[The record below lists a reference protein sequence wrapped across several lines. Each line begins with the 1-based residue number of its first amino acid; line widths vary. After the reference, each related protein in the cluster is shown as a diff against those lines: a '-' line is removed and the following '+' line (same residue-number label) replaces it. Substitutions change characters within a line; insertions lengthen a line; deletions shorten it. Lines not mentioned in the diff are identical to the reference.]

1 MIAGRPSLNYFFQ
14 ILNTNKGWRMV
25 EIITIIIGVVILFA
39 MVLFWL
45 KLNQASGKP
54 GNEELEEI
62 KQQSATL
69 YAEKLA
75 GESKIQMLE
84 EQARYSL
91 QIIKE
96 KEETIVGL
104 NRQVAGLG
112 TENKRLIEDLQSKQ
126 AAIEAS
132 EEKLRVAFKNL
143 ANEILEEKTQKFT
156 EQNRIKLEEILKPL
170 GEKIRE
176 FEKKVDETYDKESK
190 QRFSLEKEIRI
201 LAEMNQQI
209 SEDAKNLTH
218 ALRLDPKKQGNWGE
232 LVLDKV
238 LESSGLVKGQ
248 EYIREFSTRSD
259 EGDKYRPDV
268 IINLPDNKHIIIDSK
283 VSLNAYT
290 EFVNTEDATEKD
302 KFLKL
307 HLLSIHNH
315 IKLLGEKGYQML
327 DAFDTPDYVL
337 LFMPIESAFSLAL
350 QNDADLFS
358 YAWDRNVV
366 IVSPTTLLATLR
378 TIASI
383 WKHEKQTQN
392 AIEIARQGGLLY
404 DKFVS
409 FLADL
414 EKVGNQLD
422 TVKKT
427 YDEAHKKLSSG
438 SGNLIGKVEKLKE
451 LGARTAK
458 NLPKNLLEQ
467 SKEDED

>member
-1 MIAGRPSLNYFFQ
+1 MTEV
-14 ILNTNKGWRMV
+14 IL
-25 EIITIIIGVVILFA
+25 IILSVVVILA
-39 MVLFWL
+39 IVVFWF
-45 KLNQASGKP
+45 KLNKTANKP
-54 GNEELEEI
+54 GNEELEAAN
-62 KQQSATL
+62 QRAANLS
-69 YAEKLA
+69 AEKLA
-75 GESKIQMLE
+75 AEGKIQMLE
-84 EQARYSL
+84 EQARLASL
-91 QIIKE
+91 MIKE
-96 KEETIVGL
+96 KEETIVAL
-104 NRQVAGLG
+104 NRSVERVE
-112 TENKRLIEDLQSKQ
+112 TENKRLIEDLQGKQ
-126 AAIEAS
+126 ADIEAS
-132 EEKLRVAFKNL
+132 AERLRLTFKNL

-156 EQNRIKLEEILKPL
+156 EQNRTKLEEILKPL

-190 QRFSLEKEIRI
+190 QRFSLEKEIRM

-248 EYIREFSTRSD
+248 EYVREFSTKSD

-283 VSLNAYT
+283 VSLNAYS
-290 EFVNTEDATEKD
+290 EFVNTEDAAEKD

-307 HLLSIHNH
+307 HLLSIRSH

-358 YAWDRNVV
+358 FAWDRNVV

-414 EKVGNQLD
+414 EKVGSQLD
-422 TVKKT
+422 TVKKS

-458 NLPKNLLEQ
+458 SLPKNLLDQ
-467 SKEDED
+467 AREDDD

>member
-1 MIAGRPSLNYFFQ
+1 
-14 ILNTNKGWRMV
+14 MV
-25 EIITIIIGVVILFA
+25 EVIAIILGVAVIVALI
-39 MVLFWL
+39 LFWL
-45 KLNQASGKP
+45 KLNKTSGKP

-62 KQQSATL
+62 KQQAATL

-75 GESKIQMLE
+75 GESKIQMLG

-96 KEETIVGL
+96 KEENIVGL

-112 TENKRLIEDLQSKQ
+112 TENKRLIEDLQTKQ

-132 EEKLRVAFKNL
+132 EEKLRIAFKNL

-190 QRFSLEKEIRI
+190 QRFSLEKEIRM
-201 LAEMNQQI
+201 LADMNQQI

-248 EYIREFSTRSD
+248 EYFREVSTRSD

-290 EFVNTEDATEKD
+290 DFVNNDDAAEKD

-307 HLLSIHNH
+307 HLLSIRNH

-358 YAWDRNVV
+358 FAWDRNVV

-422 TVKKT
+422 TVKKS

-451 LGARTAK
+451 LGARAAK
-458 NLPKNLLEQ
+458 SLPRTLLDKAGEN
-467 SKEDED
+467 DE

>member
-1 MIAGRPSLNYFFQ
+1 
-14 ILNTNKGWRMV
+14 MV
-25 EIITIIIGVVILFA
+25 EVITIIIGVAVILA
-39 MVLFWL
+39 LILIWM
-45 KLNQASGKP
+45 KLNRTAVHP
-54 GNEELEEI
+54 DNTELEEA
-62 KQQSATL
+62 KQRSAIL
-69 YAEKLA
+69 SAEKLA
-75 GESKIQMLE
+75 ADGKIKMLE
-84 EQARYSL
+84 EQAQSASR
-91 QIIKE
+91 IIKE
-96 KEETIVGL
+96 KEETVVGL
-104 NRQVAGLG
+104 NRDVARLSA
-112 TENKRLIEDLQSKQ
+112 ENKRLIEDLQTKQ
-126 AAIEAS
+126 ADIEAS
-132 EEKLRVAFKNL
+132 EEKLRIAFKNL

-156 EQNRIKLEEILKPL
+156 EQNKTKLEEILKPL
-170 GEKIRE
+170 GQQLKD

-190 QRFSLEKEIRI
+190 QRFSLEKEIKT

-268 IINLPDNKHIIIDSK
+268 IVNLPDNKHIIIDSK

-290 EFVNTEDATEKD
+290 EFVNTEDAGEKD

-315 IKLLGEKGYQML
+315 IKMLGEKGYQML

-350 QNDADLFS
+350 QNDSELFN

-414 EKVGNQLD
+414 EKVGSQLD
-422 TVKKT
+422 TVKKS

-438 SGNLIGKVEKLKE
+438 SGNIIGKVEKLKE
-451 LGARTAK
+451 LGARTSK
-458 NLPKNLLEQ
+458 SLPKTLLDKAE
-467 SKEDED
+467 ENEE

>member
-1 MIAGRPSLNYFFQ
+1 MTEVIVI
-14 ILNTNKGWRMV
+14 IL
-25 EIITIIIGVVILFA
+25 GVAVILA
-39 MVLFWL
+39 LILFWL
-45 KLNQASGKP
+45 KLNKTSGKP
-54 GNEELEEI
+54 GFEELEEA
-62 KQQSATL
+62 KQRAANFS
-69 YAEKLA
+69 AEKLA
-75 GESKIQMLE
+75 AEGKIQMME
-84 EQARYSL
+84 EQARSSSQML
-91 QIIKE
+91 KE
-96 KEETIVGL
+96 KEETIVVL
-104 NRQVAGLG
+104 NRQVAGLD
-112 TENKRLIEDLQSKQ
+112 TENKRLIEDLQTKQ
-126 AAIEAS
+126 ADIVAS
-132 EEKLRVAFKNL
+132 EEKLRIAFKNL

-156 EQNRIKLEEILKPL
+156 EQNKTKLEEILKPL

-190 QRFSLEKEIRI
+190 QRFSLEKEIRM

-209 SEDAKNLTH
+209 SEDAKNLTN

-248 EYIREFSTRSD
+248 EYVREFSTRSD

-283 VSLNAYT
+283 VSLNAYS
-290 EFVNTEDATEKD
+290 EFVNNEDAAEKD

-307 HLLSIHNH
+307 HLLSIRSH

-358 YAWDRNVV
+358 FAWDRNVV

-414 EKVGNQLD
+414 EKVGNQLE
-422 TVKKT
+422 TVKKS

-458 NLPKNLLEQ
+458 SLPKNLLD
-467 SKEDED
+467 KAEDNEE

>member
-1 MIAGRPSLNYFFQ
+1 MIEVIAI
-14 ILNTNKGWRMV
+14 ILG
-25 EIITIIIGVVILFA
+25 IIVIAALI
-39 MVLFWL
+39 LFWL
-45 KLNQASGKP
+45 KLNKTSGEPTGELDEVRQQA
-54 GNEELEEI
+54 
-62 KQQSATL
+62 ATL
-69 YAEKLA
+69 NAEKVA
-75 GESKIQMLE
+75 GESKIQMLG

-96 KEETIVGL
+96 KEETIL
-104 NRQVAGLG
+104 RLSSRIAGLE
-112 TENKRLIEDLQSKQ
+112 TENKRLLEDLKAKQSD
-126 AAIEAS
+126 IEAS
-132 EEKLRVAFKNL
+132 EEKLRTAFKNL

-156 EQNRIKLEEILKPL
+156 EQNRTKLEEILKPL

-176 FEKKVDETYDKESK
+176 FEKKVEETYDKESK
-190 QRFSLEKEIRI
+190 QRFSLEKEIKI
-201 LAEMNQQI
+201 LAEMNRQI

-248 EYIREFSTRSD
+248 EYVREFSTRSD

-283 VSLNAYT
+283 VSLNAYS
-290 EFVNTEDATEKD
+290 EFVNTENTEDKE

-307 HLLSIHNH
+307 HLISIRNH
-315 IKLLGEKGYQML
+315 VKLLGEKGYQML

-350 QNDADLFS
+350 QNDAELFNF
-358 YAWDRNVV
+358 AWDRNVV

-392 AIEIARQGGLLY
+392 AIEIAKQGGLLY

-414 EKVGNQLD
+414 EKVGSQLD
-422 TVKKT
+422 TVKKS

-451 LGARTAK
+451 LGARAAK
-458 NLPKNLLEQ
+458 SLPKNLLDKAE
-467 SKEDED
+467 EDED

>member
-1 MIAGRPSLNYFFQ
+1 
-14 ILNTNKGWRMV
+14 MV
-25 EIITIIIGVVILFA
+25 EVIAIIIGVAVILA
-39 MVLFWL
+39 LVLIWM
-45 KLNQASGKP
+45 KLNKASTQP
-54 GNEELEEI
+54 GNAEVEEARQRAEKFSAENLAAEGKIKMLEDQI
-62 KQQSATL
+62 QSA
-69 YAEKLA
+69 
-75 GESKIQMLE
+75 S
-84 EQARYSL
+84 

-96 KEETIVGL
+96 KEEIIIAL
-104 NRQVAGLG
+104 NRQVAGLS
-112 TENKRLIEDLQSKQ
+112 TEHKRLIEDLNIKQ
-126 AAIEAS
+126 ADIEAS
-132 EEKLRVAFKNL
+132 EEKLRIAFKNL

-156 EQNRIKLEEILKPL
+156 EQNKTKLEEILKPL
-170 GEKIRE
+170 GQQLKD

-190 QRFSLEKEIRI
+190 QRFSLEKEIRT

-290 EFVNTEDATEKD
+290 EFVNTEDATEKE

-350 QNDADLFS
+350 QNDAELFN

-409 FLADL
+409 FLTDL

-422 TVKKT
+422 TVKKS

-438 SGNLIGKVEKLKE
+438 SGNIIGKVEKLKE
-451 LGARTAK
+451 LGARTSK
-458 NLPKNLLEQ
+458 SLPKNLLDKSE
-467 SKEDED
+467 EIENE

>member
-1 MIAGRPSLNYFFQ
+1 MA
-14 ILNTNKGWRMV
+14 
-25 EIITIIIGVVILFA
+25 EIILIIIIGA
-39 MVLFWL
+39 VLSIGLVMTFL
-45 KLNQASGKP
+45 RVSRIQ
-54 GNEELEEI
+54 GNKGNVEAEELK
-62 KQQSATL
+62 KQVDAL
-69 YAEKLA
+69 NAEKSSA
-75 GESKIQMLE
+75 GTKINLLGEQVRNLTASLE
-84 EQARYSL
+84 E
-91 QIIKE
+91 KE
-96 KEETIVGL
+96 KTIIGL
-104 NRQVAGLG
+104 NREVSQLNEKNKGLEEKYQTKL
-112 TENKRLIEDLQSKQ
+112 TEITQ
-126 AAIEAS
+126 A
-132 EEKLRVAFKNL
+132 EEKLQVAFKNL
-143 ANEILEEKTQKFT
+143 ANEILEEKTKKFT
-156 EQNRIKLEEILKPL
+156 EQNRSKLEEILKPL
-170 GEKIRE
+170 GDKIKE

-190 QRFSLEKEIRI
+190 QRFSLEKEIKT
-201 LAEMNQQI
+201 LADMNRQI
-209 SEDAKNLTH
+209 SEDAQNLTH

-238 LESSGLVKGQ
+238 LESSGLTKGV

-283 VSLNAYT
+283 VSLNSYS
-290 EFVNTEDATEKD
+290 EFVNTDDAAEKE

-307 HLLSIHNH
+307 HLLSIRNH
-315 IKLLGEKGYQML
+315 IRMLGEKGYQML

-350 QNDADLFS
+350 QNDAELFS
-358 YAWDRNVV
+358 FAWDKNVV

-392 AIEIARQGGLLY
+392 AIEIAKQGGLLY

-414 EKVGNQLD
+414 EKVGSQLD
-422 TVKKT
+422 TVKKS

-451 LGARTAK
+451 LGARASK
-458 NLPKNLLEQ
+458 SLPRNLLDKAEE
-467 SKEDED
+467 SED

>member
-1 MIAGRPSLNYFFQ
+1 
-14 ILNTNKGWRMV
+14 MV
-25 EIITIIIGVVILFA
+25 EVITIIIGVAVILA
-39 MVLFWL
+39 LILIWM
-45 KLNQASGKP
+45 KLNRTAVHP
-54 GNEELEEI
+54 DNTELEEA
-62 KQQSATL
+62 KQRSAIL
-69 YAEKLA
+69 SAEKLA
-75 GESKIQMLE
+75 ADGKIKMLE
-84 EQARYSL
+84 EQAQSASR
-91 QIIKE
+91 IIKE
-96 KEETIVGL
+96 KEENVVGL
-104 NRQVAGLG
+104 NRDVARLSA
-112 TENKRLIEDLQSKQ
+112 ENKRLIEDLQTKQ
-126 AAIEAS
+126 ADIEAS
-132 EEKLRVAFKNL
+132 EEKLRIAFKNL

-156 EQNRIKLEEILKPL
+156 EQNKTKLEEILKPL
-170 GEKIRE
+170 GQQLKD

-190 QRFSLEKEIRI
+190 QRFSLEKEIKT

-268 IINLPDNKHIIIDSK
+268 IVNLPDNKHIIIDSK

-290 EFVNTEDATEKD
+290 EFVNTEDAGEKD

-315 IKLLGEKGYQML
+315 IKMLGEKGYQML

-350 QNDADLFS
+350 QNDSELFN

-414 EKVGNQLD
+414 EKVGSQLD
-422 TVKKT
+422 TVKKS

-438 SGNLIGKVEKLKE
+438 SGNIIGKVEKLKE
-451 LGARTAK
+451 LGARTSK
-458 NLPKNLLEQ
+458 SLPKTLLDKAE
-467 SKEDED
+467 ENEE

>member
-1 MIAGRPSLNYFFQ
+1 
-14 ILNTNKGWRMV
+14 
-25 EIITIIIGVVILFA
+25 
-39 MVLFWL
+39 
-45 KLNQASGKP
+45 
-54 GNEELEEI
+54 
-62 KQQSATL
+62 
-69 YAEKLA
+69 
-75 GESKIQMLE
+75 MLE
-84 EQARYSL
+84 EQVQSAS

-96 KEETIVGL
+96 KEESIVAL
-104 NRQVAGLG
+104 NRQVAGLS
-112 TENKRLIEDLQSKQ
+112 TENKRHIEDLQIKQ
-126 AAIEAS
+126 ADIEAS
-132 EEKLRVAFKNL
+132 EEKLRIAFKNL

-156 EQNRIKLEEILKPL
+156 EQNSTKLEEILKPL
-170 GEKIRE
+170 RE
-176 FEKKVDETYDKESK
+176 RLKDFEKKVDETYDKESK
-190 QRFSLEKEIRI
+190 QRFSLEKEIRT

-209 SEDAKNLTH
+209 SADAKNLTH

-290 EFVNTEDATEKD
+290 EFVNTEDTVEKD

-315 IKLLGEKGYQML
+315 VKLLGEKGYQML

-350 QNDADLFS
+350 QNDSELFN

-383 WKHEKQTQN
+383 WKHEKQTLN

-409 FLADL
+409 FLVDL
-414 EKVGNQLD
+414 ERIGSQLD
-422 TVKKT
+422 TVKKS

-438 SGNLIGKVEKLKE
+438 SGNIIGKVEKLKE

-458 NLPKNLLEQ
+458 SLPRNLLDKSE
-467 SKEDED
+467 EIETE

>member
-14 ILNTNKGWRMV
+14 ILNTNNGWRMV

-54 GNEELEEI
+54 GSEELEEI

-190 QRFSLEKEIRI
+190 QRFSLEKEIRM

-290 EFVNTEDATEKD
+290 EFVNTEDAAEKD

-458 NLPKNLLEQ
+458 SLPKNLLEQ

>member
-1 MIAGRPSLNYFFQ
+1 MTEVIAI
-14 ILNTNKGWRMV
+14 IL
-25 EIITIIIGVVILFA
+25 GVAVILA
-39 MVLFWL
+39 LILFWL
-45 KLNQASGKP
+45 KLNKTSGKP

-62 KQQSATL
+62 KQQAATL

-75 GESKIQMLE
+75 GESKIQMLG

-112 TENKRLIEDLQSKQ
+112 TENKRLIEDLQTKQ
-126 AAIEAS
+126 VAIEAS
-132 EEKLRVAFKNL
+132 EEKLRIAFKNL

-190 QRFSLEKEIRI
+190 QRFSLEKEIRM
-201 LAEMNQQI
+201 LADMNQQI

-248 EYIREFSTRSD
+248 EYFREVSTRSD

-290 EFVNTEDATEKD
+290 DFVNNDDAAEKD

-307 HLLSIHNH
+307 HLLSIRNH

-358 YAWDRNVV
+358 FAWDRNVV

-422 TVKKT
+422 TLKKS

-458 NLPKNLLEQ
+458 SLPRTLLD
-467 SKEDED
+467 KAGEDEQ

>member
-1 MIAGRPSLNYFFQ
+1 
-14 ILNTNKGWRMV
+14 MV
-25 EIITIIIGVVILFA
+25 EVITIIIGIAVVMAL
-39 MVLFWL
+39 VLIWM
-45 KLNQASGKP
+45 KLNKGSAQP
-54 GNEELEEI
+54 GNAELEAA
-62 KQQSATL
+62 KQRAANLS
-69 YAEKLA
+69 AEKLA
-75 GESKIQMLE
+75 AQGKIQMLE
-84 EQARYSL
+84 EQVQSAS

-96 KEETIVGL
+96 KEESIVAL
-104 NRQVAGLG
+104 NRQVAGLS
-112 TENKRLIEDLQSKQ
+112 TENKRHIEDLQIKQ
-126 AAIEAS
+126 ADIEAS
-132 EEKLRVAFKNL
+132 EEKLRIAFKNL

-156 EQNRIKLEEILKPL
+156 EQNSTKLEEILKPL
-170 GEKIRE
+170 RE
-176 FEKKVDETYDKESK
+176 RLKDFEKKVDETYDKESK
-190 QRFSLEKEIRI
+190 QRFSLEKEIRT

-209 SEDAKNLTH
+209 SADAKNLTH

-290 EFVNTEDATEKD
+290 EFVNTEDTVEKD

-315 IKLLGEKGYQML
+315 VKLLGEKGYQML

-350 QNDADLFS
+350 QNDSELFN

-383 WKHEKQTQN
+383 WKHEKQTLN

-409 FLADL
+409 FLVDL
-414 EKVGNQLD
+414 ERIGSQLD
-422 TVKKT
+422 TVKKS

-438 SGNLIGKVEKLKE
+438 SGNIIGKVEKLKE

-458 NLPKNLLEQ
+458 SLPRNLLDKSE
-467 SKEDED
+467 EIETE

>member
-1 MIAGRPSLNYFFQ
+1 
-14 ILNTNKGWRMV
+14 MV
-25 EIITIIIGVVILFA
+25 EVITIIIGIAVVMAL
-39 MVLFWL
+39 VLIWM
-45 KLNQASGKP
+45 KLNKGSAQP
-54 GNEELEEI
+54 GNAELEAA
-62 KQQSATL
+62 KQRAANLS
-69 YAEKLA
+69 AEKLA
-75 GESKIQMLE
+75 AEGKIQMLE
-84 EQARYSL
+84 EQVQSAS

-96 KEETIVGL
+96 KEESIVAL
-104 NRQVAGLG
+104 NRQVAGLS
-112 TENKRLIEDLQSKQ
+112 TENKRHIEDLQIKQ
-126 AAIEAS
+126 ADIEAS
-132 EEKLRVAFKNL
+132 EEKLRIAFKNL

-156 EQNRIKLEEILKPL
+156 EQNSTKLEEILKPL
-170 GEKIRE
+170 RE
-176 FEKKVDETYDKESK
+176 RLKDFEKKVDETYDKESK
-190 QRFSLEKEIRI
+190 QRFSLEKEIRT

-209 SEDAKNLTH
+209 SADAKNLTH

-290 EFVNTEDATEKD
+290 EFVNTEDTVEKD

-315 IKLLGEKGYQML
+315 VKLLGEKGYQML

-350 QNDADLFS
+350 QNDSELFN

-409 FLADL
+409 FLVDL
-414 EKVGNQLD
+414 ERIGSQLD
-422 TVKKT
+422 TVKKS

-438 SGNLIGKVEKLKE
+438 SGNIIGKVEKLKE

-458 NLPKNLLEQ
+458 SLPRNLLDKSE
-467 SKEDED
+467 EIETE

>member
-1 MIAGRPSLNYFFQ
+1 
-14 ILNTNKGWRMV
+14 
-25 EIITIIIGVVILFA
+25 
-39 MVLFWL
+39 
-45 KLNQASGKP
+45 
-54 GNEELEEI
+54 
-62 KQQSATL
+62 
-69 YAEKLA
+69 
-75 GESKIQMLE
+75 
-84 EQARYSL
+84 
-91 QIIKE
+91 
-96 KEETIVGL
+96 
-104 NRQVAGLG
+104 
-112 TENKRLIEDLQSKQ
+112 
-126 AAIEAS
+126 
-132 EEKLRVAFKNL
+132 
-143 ANEILEEKTQKFT
+143 
-156 EQNRIKLEEILKPL
+156 
-170 GEKIRE
+170 
-176 FEKKVDETYDKESK
+176 
-190 QRFSLEKEIRI
+190 
-201 LAEMNQQI
+201 
-209 SEDAKNLTH
+209 
-218 ALRLDPKKQGNWGE
+218 
-232 LVLDKV
+232 VLDKV

-290 EFVNTEDATEKD
+290 EFVNTEDTVEKD

-315 IKLLGEKGYQML
+315 VKLLGEKGYQML

-350 QNDADLFS
+350 QNDSELFN

-409 FLADL
+409 FLVDL
-414 EKVGNQLD
+414 ERIGSQLD
-422 TVKKT
+422 TVKKS

-438 SGNLIGKVEKLKE
+438 SGNIIGKVEKLKE

-458 NLPKNLLEQ
+458 SLPRNLLDKSE
-467 SKEDED
+467 EIETE

>member
-1 MIAGRPSLNYFFQ
+1 
-14 ILNTNKGWRMV
+14 MV
-25 EIITIIIGVVILFA
+25 EVIAIILGVAVIVALI
-39 MVLFWL
+39 LFWL

-62 KQQSATL
+62 KQQAATL

-75 GESKIQMLE
+75 GESKIQMLG

-96 KEETIVGL
+96 KEENIVGL

-132 EEKLRVAFKNL
+132 EEKLRIAFKNL

-190 QRFSLEKEIRI
+190 QRFSLEKEIRM
-201 LAEMNQQI
+201 LADMNQQI

-248 EYIREFSTRSD
+248 EYFREVSTRSD

-290 EFVNTEDATEKD
+290 DFVNNDDAAEKD

-307 HLLSIHNH
+307 HLLSIRNH

-358 YAWDRNVV
+358 FAWDRNVV

-422 TVKKT
+422 TVKKS

-451 LGARTAK
+451 LGARAAK
-458 NLPKNLLEQ
+458 SLPRTLLD
-467 SKEDED
+467 KAGEDEQ

>member
-1 MIAGRPSLNYFFQ
+1 MI
-14 ILNTNKGWRMV
+14 
-25 EIITIIIGVVILFA
+25 EIIAIILGIAVILA
-39 MVLFWL
+39 LILFWL
-45 KLNQASGKP
+45 KLNKASGKP
-54 GNEELEEI
+54 ETDELEEA
-62 KQQSATL
+62 KQRAATL

-91 QIIKE
+91 KIIKE
-96 KEETIVGL
+96 KEEAIVGL
-104 NRQVAGLG
+104 NRQVAELG
-112 TENKRLIEDLQSKQ
+112 SENKRLIEDLLSKQ
-126 AAIEAS
+126 AAIEES

-156 EQNRIKLEEILKPL
+156 EQNRTKLEEILKPL

-283 VSLNAYT
+283 VSLNAYS

-350 QNDADLFS
+350 QNDAELFS

-422 TVKKT
+422 TVKKS

-458 NLPKNLLEQ
+458 SLPKNLLDKAE
-467 SKEDED
+467 ENEE

>member
-1 MIAGRPSLNYFFQ
+1 MI
-14 ILNTNKGWRMV
+14 
-25 EIITIIIGVVILFA
+25 EIILIVLGIVVVLALILI
-39 MVLFWL
+39 WL
-45 KLNQASGKP
+45 KLNKTSGQAGIA
-54 GNEELEEI
+54 GLEELNALKERVN
-62 KQQSATL
+62 SL
-69 YAEKLA
+69 NSEKAA
-75 GESKIQMLE
+75 GERQIQMLE
-84 EQARYSL
+84 EQARTASR
-91 QIIKE
+91 IIKE
-96 KEETIVGL
+96 KEDSIVDL
-104 NRQVAGLG
+104 NRQIAGVSA
-112 TENKRLIEDLQSKQ
+112 ENNRLIEDLKSKQ
-126 AAIEAS
+126 ESIEES
-132 EEKLRVAFKNL
+132 EKKLHAAFKNL

-156 EQNRIKLEEILKPL
+156 EQNRTKLEEILKPL

-176 FEKKVDETYDKESK
+176 FEKKVEETYDKESK
-190 QRFSLEKEIRI
+190 QRFSLEKEIKS
-201 LAEMNQQI
+201 LSEMNRQI

-248 EYIREFSTRSD
+248 EYVREFSTRAD
-259 EGDKYRPDV
+259 DGDTYRPDV
-268 IINLPDNKHIIIDSK
+268 IVNLPDNKHIIIDSK
-283 VSLNAYT
+283 VSLNAYS
-290 EFVNTEDATEKD
+290 EFVNTENAEDKE

-307 HLLSIHNH
+307 HLMSIRNH
-315 IKLLGEKGYQML
+315 VKLLGEKGYQML

-350 QNDADLFS
+350 QNDSELFN

-392 AIEIARQGGLLY
+392 AIEIAKQGGLLY

-414 EKVGNQLD
+414 EKVGSQLD
-422 TVKKT
+422 TVKKS

-458 NLPKNLLEQ
+458 SLPRTLLDK
-467 SKEDED
+467 SEDTDNER

>member
-1 MIAGRPSLNYFFQ
+1 
-14 ILNTNKGWRMV
+14 MV
-25 EIITIIIGVVILFA
+25 EVITIIIEIAVILA
-39 MVLFWL
+39 LVLIWM
-45 KLNQASGKP
+45 KLNKSSSRP
-54 GNEELEEI
+54 GNAELEEA
-62 KQQSATL
+62 KQRIANLS
-69 YAEKLA
+69 AEKVA
-75 GESKIQMLE
+75 AEGKIQMLE
-84 EQARYSL
+84 EQAQSAS

-96 KEETIVGL
+96 KEEVIVGL
-104 NRQVAGLG
+104 NRESARLG
-112 TENKRLIEDLQSKQ
+112 AENKRLIEDLQIKQ
-126 AAIEAS
+126 ADIEAS
-132 EEKLRVAFKNL
+132 EEKLRIAFKNL

-156 EQNRIKLEEILKPL
+156 EQNSTKLEEILKPL
-170 GEKIRE
+170 RENLKE

-190 QRFSLEKEIRI
+190 QRFSLEKEIKT

-290 EFVNTEDATEKD
+290 EFVNTEDAVEKD
-302 KFLKL
+302 KSLKL

-315 IKLLGEKGYQML
+315 VKLLGEKGYQML

-350 QNDADLFS
+350 QNDAELFN

-414 EKVGNQLD
+414 EKVGSQLD
-422 TVKKT
+422 TVKKS

-438 SGNLIGKVEKLKE
+438 TGNIIGKVEKLKE

-458 NLPKNLLEQ
+458 SLPKNLLDKAEETD
-467 SKEDED
+467 KE